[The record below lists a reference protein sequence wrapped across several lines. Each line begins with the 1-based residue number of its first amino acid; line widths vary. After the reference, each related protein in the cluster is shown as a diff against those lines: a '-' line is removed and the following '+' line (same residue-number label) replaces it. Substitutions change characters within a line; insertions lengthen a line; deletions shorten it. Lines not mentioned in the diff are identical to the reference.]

1 MSKDFLTLTS
11 GKKIFSWL
19 DEDFFFFLRKP
30 YYYSIRTLVGT
41 LNCEWDINEA
51 ISPVVVIREKQI
63 MNVEKGAQ
71 ENISDTSS
79 PKHHLI
85 SNIQVL

>member
-1 MSKDFLTLTS
+1 M
-11 GKKIFSWL
+11 
-19 DEDFFFFLRKP
+19 
-30 YYYSIRTLVGT
+30 GT

-51 ISPVVVIREKQI
+51 ISPMVVIREKQI